1 LVYYAINKQSP
12 NHTLA
17 KDFIVTGIDVGSSKI
32 STIIAQAEEE
42 QIQIIGEHTVP
53 SKGIKKGVV
62 VDIDE
67 AVEAI
72 EASLEGAE
80 RMAGVAVAEAL
91 VLVDGQHISSVN
103 SQGVV
108 AVSSPEGEIAQQDVD
123 RVIEAARAVSIPG
136 SREIIDVITR
146 SFTVDSQV
154 GVQDPIGMSGVR
166 LQVDT
171 HIVHGAVTSM
181 RNLVKCIHQVGV
193 DVSGLVF
200 EGFAAA
206 EAVLTPTE
214 KELGVALIDIGGGT
228 TDITL
233 FVDGSPAYSSVLPI
247 GGKNMTSDLAIGLR
261 VGLDEAEKIKKFI
274 SDHRAPA
281 IAGKKTSDDDGEVDI
296 SELGVEDLRKVDK
309 KFVRDGILRP
319 RLEEI
324 FEQIDQEIQKSG
336 YAAAMPAGIVVT
348 GGSASTIGLVEVAR
362 RTMRGIDVRVG
373 EPKGVSGL
381 IDEVSGPAY
390 AATIGNIIYGS
401 RTFKT
406 RGSRP
411 APLIGKLG
419 GAKDLVHKVVSWGK
433 SFLP

>member
-1 LVYYAINKQSP
+1 M
-12 NHTLA
+12 A
-17 KDFIVTGIDVGSSKI
+17 KDYILTGLDIGSSKV
-32 STIIAQAEEE
+32 STIIAQVEED
-42 QIQIIGEHTVP
+42 QIQIIGEHSVP
-53 SKGIKKGVV
+53 SKGVKKGVI

-72 EASLEGAE
+72 ERSLEGAE
-80 RMAGVAVAEAL
+80 RMAGIAVSEAL

-108 AVSSPEGEIAQQDVD
+108 AVSSPEGEITHQDVD
-123 RVIEAARAVSIPG
+123 RVIEAARAISIPG
-136 SREIIDVITR
+136 SREIVDVITR
-146 SFTVDSQV
+146 SFTVDSQI

-181 RNLVKCIHQVGV
+181 RNLVKCVHQVGV
-193 DVSGLVF
+193 DVAGLVF

-214 KELGVALIDIGGGT
+214 RELGVALIDIGGGT

-233 FVDGSPAYSSVLPI
+233 IVEGSPAYSTVLPI
-247 GGKNMTSDLAIGLR
+247 GGKNMTNDLAIGLR
-261 VGLDEAEKIKKFI
+261 VGLEDAEKIKVFV
-274 SDHRAPA
+274 SDYNPPA
-281 IAGKKTSDDDGEVDI
+281 VAGQKKSDEDEIDV
-296 SELGVEDLRKVDK
+296 SELNIEGMQKIDK

-324 FEQIDQEIQKSG
+324 FEQVDNEIQKSG
-336 YAAAMPAGIVVT
+336 YADAMPAGVVVT
-348 GGSASTIGLVEVAR
+348 GGSASTIGLTEVAR

-373 EPKGVSGL
+373 QPKGVSGL
-381 IDEVSGPAY
+381 IDEVSTPAY

-401 RTFKT
+401 RTTQVRNT
-406 RGSRP
+406 RSSSM
-411 APLIGKLG
+411 LNKFG
-419 GAKDLVHKVVSWGK
+419 GAKSLVDKVVSLGK

>member
-1 LVYYAINKQSP
+1 MK
-12 NHTLA
+12 
-17 KDFIVTGIDVGSSKI
+17 KEFIITGIDIGSSKV
-32 STIIAQAEEE
+32 STIIAQVEDS
-42 QIQIIGEHTVP
+42 QIQIIGEHTVA
-53 SKGIKKGVV
+53 SKGIKKGVI

-91 VLVDGQHISSVN
+91 VLVDGQHISSIN

-108 AVSSPEGEIAQQDVD
+108 AVSSPEGEITQQDVD

-193 DVSGLVF
+193 DVAGLVF
-200 EGFAAA
+200 EGFASA

-214 KELGVALIDIGGGT
+214 RELGVALVDIGGGT
-228 TDITL
+228 TDITV

-261 VGLDEAEKIKKFI
+261 IGLDEAEKVKKFV
-274 SDHRAPA
+274 SDYRAPA
-281 IAGKKTSDDDGEVDI
+281 IAGKKVSDDDGEIDI
-296 SELGVEDLRKVDK
+296 SELGIEDLRKVEK
-309 KFVRDGILRP
+309 KFIRDGILRP
-319 RLEEI
+319 RLEEV

-336 YAAAMPAGIVVT
+336 YAAAMPAGMVVT
-348 GGSASTIGLVEVAR
+348 GGAASTVGLVDVAR
-362 RTMRGIDVRVG
+362 RTLRGIDVRIG
-373 EPKGVSGL
+373 EPRGVSGL

-390 AATIGNIIYGS
+390 AATIGNIIYGARTSKS
-401 RTFKT
+401 RST
-406 RGSRP
+406 RP

-419 GAKDLVHKVVSWGK
+419 IAKDLGDKIVGWVK

>member
-1 LVYYAINKQSP
+1 
-12 NHTLA
+12 
-17 KDFIVTGIDVGSSKI
+17 TGLDIGSSKV
-32 STIIAQAEEE
+32 STIIAQVEED
-42 QIQIIGEHTVP
+42 QIQIIGEHSVP
-53 SKGIKKGVV
+53 SKGVKKGVI

-72 EASLEGAE
+72 ERSLEGAE
-80 RMAGVAVAEAL
+80 RMAGIAVSEAL

-108 AVSSPEGEIAQQDVD
+108 AVSSPEGEITHQDVD
-123 RVIEAARAVSIPG
+123 RVIEAARAISIPG
-136 SREIIDVITR
+136 SREIVDVITR
-146 SFTVDSQV
+146 SFTVDSQI

-181 RNLVKCIHQVGV
+181 RNLVKCVHQVGV
-193 DVSGLVF
+193 DVAGLVF

-214 KELGVALIDIGGGT
+214 RELGVALIDIGGGT

-233 FVDGSPAYSSVLPI
+233 IVEGSPAYSTVLPI
-247 GGKNMTSDLAIGLR
+247 GGKNMTNDLAIGLR
-261 VGLDEAEKIKKFI
+261 VGLEDAEKIKVFV
-274 SDHRAPA
+274 SDYNPPA
-281 IAGKKTSDDDGEVDI
+281 VAGQKKSDEDEIDV
-296 SELGVEDLRKVDK
+296 SELNIEGMQKIDK

-324 FEQIDQEIQKSG
+324 FEQVDNEIQKSG
-336 YAAAMPAGIVVT
+336 YADAMPAGVVVT
-348 GGSASTIGLVEVAR
+348 GGSASTIGLTEVAR

-373 EPKGVSGL
+373 QPKGVSGL
-381 IDEVSGPAY
+381 IDEVSTPAY

-401 RTFKT
+401 RTTQVRNT
-406 RGSRP
+406 RSSSM
-411 APLIGKLG
+411 LNKFG
-419 GAKDLVHKVVSWGK
+419 GAKSLVDKVVSLGK